1 MSEQLLELR
10 NITKR
15 FGETDVL
22 NGITLSIEKGEFI
35 TFLGASGCG
44 KTTTLRIIAG
54 LEQPDSGSVFLDGK
68 EVTGLS
74 PNERDVNTV
83 FQNYALFPHMN
94 VEANVGYGLKIKKVP
109 KGEIK
114 KRVHEMLELVQLQGY
129 EKRMPSELSG
139 GQKQRVAIARA
150 LVNSPKL
157 LLLDEPLGALDLKL
171 RRAMQIELKRL
182 QKKLG
187 ITFLYITHDQE
198 EAINM
203 SDRIVVMK
211 NGRFEQIGTPDEIYN
226 HPRTSYVADF
236 VGNANILTGTVHK
249 IEGELAEVEIE
260 GQLLQALAVPGL
272 SEGQAMALAVR
283 RENLSVCET
292 CTKGLAAVVEDKS
305 FNAGQ
310 LHMTVRL
317 KSGKELTASRYGMD
331 SNLVPG
337 QKVCVGWKPE
347 QAVFVDLKQEAQE

>member
-1 MSEQLLELR
+1 M
-10 NITKR
+10 
-15 FGETDVL
+15 
-22 NGITLSIEKGEFI
+22 
-35 TFLGASGCG
+35 
-44 KTTTLRIIAG
+44 
-54 LEQPDSGSVFLDGK
+54 
-68 EVTGLS
+68 
-74 PNERDVNTV
+74 
-83 FQNYALFPHMN
+83 
-94 VEANVGYGLKIKKVP
+94 
-109 KGEIK
+109 
-114 KRVHEMLELVQLQGY
+114 
-129 EKRMPSELSG
+129 
-139 GQKQRVAIARA
+139 
-150 LVNSPKL
+150 
-157 LLLDEPLGALDLKL
+157 KL